1 MDAGVSRR
9 PGVARREFVRQTA
22 LGLAAGA
29 LGPVLCPPRLRSRD
43 DDLSLGNDAIAVTWS
58 AAGGALRAIRLDDRR
73 GGRTLDLPPDVFTL
87 TLDDGSIIRAS
98 DLRTDAPHSESLD
111 PYPRAARR
119 AEQLPGRAIRATL
132 SDPAGRLRVHWRA
145 MLRDGSDYVRWELT
159 LEALG
164 ADLAVRE
171 VTLIEIALSGASVA
185 GTVAGSPIVAGNL
198 FLAVE
203 HPLATAAV
211 TAGRARAALPLHLPL
226 RPGVPLTVSA
236 VIGTT
241 TPGQL
246 RRGVLQYLERE
257 RAHPYRPFLHYN
269 SWYDLGYFTKYD
281 AAQALAVITAFGEE
295 LTVKRGVTLDSF
307 LFDDGWD
314 DTSHLWHFHSGFPH
328 GFAPLKGAAARYGAA
343 PGVWLSPWGGYG
355 HPREE
360 RLAAAR
366 AAGYETDNE
375 GLALSGPKYYE
386 LVRHVCRDF
395 LRKGGVNHFKLD
407 GTGSAAT
414 AFPRSPFGSDFE
426 AAIRL
431 IAELRARRPDLYVN
445 LTTGTYPSPFWLLH
459 ADSIWRGGDDHD
471 FAGVGSDRQRWIT
484 YRDADTYAGI
494 VKQGP
499 LFPLNSLML
508 HGLIYAQHARN
519 LSTDP
524 QNDFRSEVRAYF
536 GSGTQLQ
543 EMYVTASLLTPA
555 NWDDLAEAARWARD
569 RAAILVDSHWVGGD
583 PMQLEPYGHAAWAP
597 EGGVL
602 CLRNPRDVPQTLEL
616 DVGTALELPDGTAR
630 NFTARSPWAEDRGK
644 GLSVRLA
651 AGTSQPFALQP
662 FEVLTLDLDPLA

>member
-1 MDAGVSRR
+1 V
-9 PGVARREFVRQTA
+9 
-22 LGLAAGA
+22 
-29 LGPVLCPPRLRSRD
+29 
-43 DDLSLGNDAIAVTWS
+43 
-58 AAGGALRAIRLDDRR
+58 
-73 GGRTLDLPPDVFTL
+73 
-87 TLDDGSIIRAS
+87 
-98 DLRTDAPHSESLD
+98 
-111 PYPRAARR
+111 
-119 AEQLPGRAIRATL
+119 
-132 SDPAGRLRVHWRA
+132 
-145 MLRDGSDYVRWELT
+145 LRDGSDYVRWELT

-164 ADLAVRE
+164 AALAVRE
-171 VTLIEIALSGASVA
+171 VTLFDFALAGARVV

-203 HPLATAAV
+203 HPLANATV
-211 TAGRARAALPLHLPL
+211 IDGRAHAGLARHLPL
-226 RPGVPLTVSA
+226 RPGVALTVSA

-241 TPGQL
+241 AAGQL
-246 RRGVLQYLERE
+246 RRGVLAYLERE

-295 LTVKRGVTLDSF
+295 LHAKRAVTLDSF

-314 DTSHLWHFHSGFPH
+314 DTARLWHFHKGFPH
-328 GFAPLKGAAARYGAA
+328 GFAPLKRAAERYGAA

-355 HPREE
+355 HPRAE

-366 AAGYETDNE
+366 AAGYETNTE

-407 GTGSAAT
+407 GTGSADT
-414 AFPRSPFGSDFE
+414 AFPGSAFGSDFE
-426 AAIRL
+426 AAIHL
-431 IAELRARRPDLYVN
+431 IAELRTARPDVYVN

-459 ADSIWRGGDDHD
+459 ADSIWRGGEDHD

-499 LFPLNSLML
+499 LFPLNALML
-508 HGLIYAQHARN
+508 HGVIYAQHARN

-543 EMYVTASLLTPA
+543 EMYLTASLLTPE

-569 RAAILVDSHWVGGD
+569 RAAILSDSHWVGGD
-583 PMQLEPYGHAAWAP
+583 PAQLEPYGHAAWAP

-602 CLRNPRDVPQTLEL
+602 CLRNPKDAPQTLAL
-616 DVGTALELPDGTAR
+616 DIGAALELPDGATRVFSAH
-630 NFTARSPWAEDRGK
+630 SPWTEDRGK
-644 GLSVRLA
+644 GMSLRLA
-651 AGTSQPFALQP
+651 AGTPQAFALQP
-662 FEVLTLDLDPLA
+662 FEVLTLDLEPLG